1 MTNIKFG
8 RLAKL
13 RWAAVGVASTV
24 LITACG
30 GGGNVSADLTTP
42 TPTPSTLAA
51 AAVYAGPI
59 AGFGSVIVNGMR
71 FSSVGAELVDD
82 DSQAI
87 RLQDLAIGM
96 TVRVS
101 GDADDST
108 QLGTARKLEVVR
120 GTRGAVTAV
129 DLSASTLTVLGQVVR
144 TDVATAFQGLANLA
158 ALTVGQVVEVYGATQ
173 ADGSLLA
180 TLVETKAALG
190 GVRLTGVVR
199 GLNVPAATFQV
210 GNLTVKYDATLVTG
224 VLRDGQQ
231 VRVKAASEPVNG
243 VLTATAVR
251 SAAVGVIDGSTVSAG
266 TRMKVKGIAL
276 AAPVNGQ
283 IQVSGTTVDLS
294 QALIK
299 SSSGTASIL
308 AGQVVEAKGLWNG
321 TVLQATE
328 LELEGYRESQL
339 GGRHELYGA
348 VSSLSGSTAVVNG
361 VSVDL
366 ARGRFEHGSLAQV
379 AVGSYVEIKGNLSGN
394 VLQANKVELKSAATG
409 NGVSYEQFGPVSGFV
424 SVADFRLNGL
434 QVDAS
439 RARFEHIGAAGLANG
454 VYVEVKGV
462 QDNRGVFMASK
473 VEFKSLARD

>member
-1 MTNIKFG
+1 MTHINFG

-13 RWAAVGVASTV
+13 RRAALGVASTL

-30 GGGNVSADLTTP
+30 GGGNDLSTP
-42 TPTPSTLAA
+42 TPTPTPLAA
-51 AAVYAGPI
+51 AAVYAGSI
-59 AGFGSVIVNGMR
+59 AGFGSVVVNGMR

-129 DLSASTLTVLGQVVR
+129 DLGAGTLTVLGQVVR
-144 TDVATAFQGLANLA
+144 TDTATAFQGLANLA
-158 ALTVGQVVEVYGATQ
+158 ALTVGQVVEVYGSTQ

-180 TLVETKAALG
+180 TLVETKAVLG
-190 GVRLTGVVR
+190 GVRLVGVVQL
-199 GLNVPAATFQV
+199 LNAPAATFQV
-210 GNLTVKYDATLVTG
+210 GNLTVKYDTALVTG
-224 VLRDGQQ
+224 VLRDGQS
-231 VRVKAASEPVNG
+231 VRVRAANEPVNG
-243 VLTATAVR
+243 QF
-251 SAAVGVIDGSTVSAG
+251 
-266 TRMKVKGIAL
+266 
-276 AAPVNGQ
+276 Q
-283 IQVSGTTVDLS
+283 ISGTTVDLS
-294 QALIK
+294 QAQIK
-299 SSSGTASIL
+299 SSGGATGIV
-308 AGQVVEAKGLWNG
+308 AGQVMEVKGLWNG
-321 TVLQATE
+321 TLLQATDI
-328 LELEGYRESQL
+328 ELEGYRESQV

-348 VSSLSGSTAVVNG
+348 ISSLNGSMAVVNG
-361 VSVDL
+361 VIVDL

-379 AVGSYVEIKGNLSGN
+379 AVGSYVEIKGNLLGN
-394 VLQANKVELKSAATG
+394 VLQANKVELKSAATA

-424 SVADFRLNGL
+424 SMADFQLNGL

-439 RARFEHIGAAGLANG
+439 LARFEHIGAAGLANG

-462 QDNRGVFMASK
+462 QDSRGVFLASK
-473 VEFKSLARD
+473 LELKSQAHD

>member
-30 GGGNVSADLTTP
+30 GGNSSDDLTTP
-42 TPTPSTLAA
+42 TPTPTPQAA

-87 RLQDLAIGM
+87 ELKNLAIGM

-120 GTRGAVTAV
+120 GTRGAVTVV
-129 DLSASTLTVLGQVVR
+129 DLSASTLTVLGQVVH
-144 TDVATAFQGLANLA
+144 TDTATAFQGLANLA

-180 TLVETKAALG
+180 TLVETKVALG
-190 GVRLTGVVR
+190 GVRLVGVLQR
-199 GLNVPAATFQV
+199 LNAPAATFQV
-210 GNLTVKYDATLVTG
+210 GNLTVKYDTALVTG

-231 VRVKAASEPVNG
+231 VRVRAASEPVNG

-283 IQVSGTTVDLS
+283 LQISGTTVDLS
-294 QALIK
+294 QAQIK
-299 SSSGTASIL
+299 SSGGATSIV
-308 AGQVVEAKGLWNG
+308 AGQVVEVKGLWNG
-321 TVLQATE
+321 TLLQATDI
-328 LELEGYRESQL
+328 ELEGYRESQV

-348 VSSLSGSTAVVNG
+348 ISSLSGSLAVVNG
-361 VSVDL
+361 VTVDL

-379 AVGSYVEIKGNLSGN
+379 AVGSYVEIKGNLLGN

-473 VEFKSLARD
+473 LELKSQTDD

>member
-1 MTNIKFG
+1 MTHINFG

-13 RWAAVGVASTV
+13 RGAALGVASTL

-30 GGGNVSADLTTP
+30 GGNDLSTP
-42 TPTPSTLAA
+42 TPTPTPLAA

-87 RLQDLAIGM
+87 ELKNLAIGM

-129 DLSASTLTVLGQVVR
+129 DLIASTLTVLGQVVR
-144 TDVATAFQGLANLA
+144 TDTATAYQGLVNLA

-190 GVRLTGVVR
+190 GVRLTGVVQ
-199 GLNVPAATFQV
+199 GLNVPVATFQV
-210 GNLTVKYDATLVTG
+210 GNLTVKYDTALDTG

-231 VRVKAASEPVNG
+231 VRVRAATEPVNG

-251 SAAVGVIDGSTVSAG
+251 SAAVGVIDGSSVSAG
-266 TRMKVKGIAL
+266 TRIKVKGIAL

-283 IQVSGTTVDLS
+283 LQISGTTVDLS
-294 QALIK
+294 QAQIK
-299 SSSGTASIL
+299 SSGGATSIV
-308 AGQVVEAKGLWNG
+308 AGQVLEVKGLWNG
-321 TVLQATE
+321 TLLQATDI
-328 LELEGYRESQL
+328 ELEGYRESQV

-348 VSSLSGSTAVVNG
+348 ISSLNGSMAVVNG
-361 VSVDL
+361 VTVDL
-366 ARGRFEHGSLAQV
+366 ATGRFEHGSLAQV
-379 AVGSYVEIKGNLSGN
+379 AVGSYVEIKGNLAGN
-394 VLQANKVELKSAATG
+394 VLQANKVELKSLATASG
-409 NGVSYEQFGPVSGFV
+409 ISYEQFGPVTDFV
-424 SVADFRLNGL
+424 SVANFRLNGL
-434 QVDAS
+434 TVDAS
-439 RARFEHIGAAGLANG
+439 GARFEHIGAAGLANG

-462 QDNRGVFMASK
+462 QNNRGVFIASK
-473 VEFKSLARD
+473 LELKSQAHD

>member
-1 MTNIKFG
+1 MTHINFG

-13 RWAAVGVASTV
+13 RGAALGVASTL

-30 GGGNVSADLTTP
+30 GGNDLSTP
-42 TPTPSTLAA
+42 TPTPTPLAA

-87 RLQDLAIGM
+87 ELKNLAIGM

-129 DLSASTLTVLGQVVR
+129 DLIASTLTVLGQVVR
-144 TDVATAFQGLANLA
+144 TDTATAYQGLVNLA

-190 GVRLTGVVR
+190 GVRLTGVVQ
-199 GLNVPAATFQV
+199 GLNVPVATFQV
-210 GNLTVKYDATLVTG
+210 GNLTVKYDTALVTG

-231 VRVKAASEPVNG
+231 VRVRAATEPVNG

-251 SAAVGVIDGSTVSAG
+251 SAAVGVIDGSSVSAG
-266 TRMKVKGIAL
+266 TRIKVKGIAL

-283 IQVSGTTVDLS
+283 LQISGTTVDLS
-294 QALIK
+294 QAQIK
-299 SSSGTASIL
+299 SSGGATSIV
-308 AGQVVEAKGLWNG
+308 AGQVLEVKGLWNG
-321 TVLQATE
+321 TLLQATDI
-328 LELEGYRESQL
+328 ELEGYRESQV

-348 VSSLSGSTAVVNG
+348 ISSLNGSMAVVNG
-361 VSVDL
+361 VTVDL
-366 ARGRFEHGSLAQV
+366 ATGRFEHGSLAQV
-379 AVGSYVEIKGNLSGN
+379 AVGSYVEIKGNLAGN
-394 VLQANKVELKSAATG
+394 VLQANKVELKSLATASG
-409 NGVSYEQFGPVSGFV
+409 ISYEQFGPVTDFV
-424 SVADFRLNGL
+424 SVANFRLNGL
-434 QVDAS
+434 TVDAS
-439 RARFEHIGAAGLANG
+439 GARFEHIGAAGLANG

-462 QDNRGVFMASK
+462 QNNRGVFIASK
-473 VEFKSLARD
+473 LELKSQAHD

>member
-1 MTNIKFG
+1 MTHINFG

-13 RWAAVGVASTV
+13 RRAALGVASTL

-30 GGGNVSADLTTP
+30 GGGNDLSTP
-42 TPTPSTLAA
+42 TPTPTPLAA
-51 AAVYAGPI
+51 AAVYAGSI

-120 GTRGAVTAV
+120 GTRGAVTVV
-129 DLSASTLTVLGQVVR
+129 DLGAGTLTVLGQVVR
-144 TDVATAFQGLANLA
+144 TDTATAFQGLANLA
-158 ALTVGQVVEVYGATQ
+158 ALTVGQVVEVYGSTQ

-180 TLVETKAALG
+180 TLVETKAVLG
-190 GVRLTGVVR
+190 GVRLVGVVQL
-199 GLNVPAATFQV
+199 LNAPAATFQV
-210 GNLTVKYDATLVTG
+210 GNLTVKYDTALVTG
-224 VLRDGQQ
+224 VLRDGQS
-231 VRVKAASEPVNG
+231 VRVRAANEPVNG
-243 VLTATAVR
+243 QF
-251 SAAVGVIDGSTVSAG
+251 
-266 TRMKVKGIAL
+266 
-276 AAPVNGQ
+276 Q
-283 IQVSGTTVDLS
+283 ISGTTVDLS
-294 QALIK
+294 QAQIK
-299 SSSGTASIL
+299 SSGGATGIV
-308 AGQVVEAKGLWNG
+308 AGQVMEVKGLWNG
-321 TVLQATE
+321 TLLQATDI
-328 LELEGYRESQL
+328 ELEGYRESQV

-348 VSSLSGSTAVVNG
+348 ISSLNGSMAVVNG
-361 VSVDL
+361 VIVDL

-379 AVGSYVEIKGNLSGN
+379 AVGSYVEIKGNLLGN
-394 VLQANKVELKSAATG
+394 VLQANKVELKSAATA

-424 SVADFRLNGL
+424 SMADFQLNGL

-439 RARFEHIGAAGLANG
+439 LARFEHIGAAGLANG

-462 QDNRGVFMASK
+462 QDSRGVFLASK
-473 VEFKSLARD
+473 LELKSQAHD

>member
-1 MTNIKFG
+1 MTVINFGQVAKF
-8 RLAKL
+8 RWLAV
-13 RWAAVGVASTV
+13 AVASAMLV
-24 LITACG
+24 TACG
-30 GGGNVSADLTTP
+30 GGGNVSADLP
-42 TPTPSTLAA
+42 TPTPLAA

-87 RLQDLAIGM
+87 ELKNLAIGM

-129 DLSASTLTVLGQVVR
+129 DLIASTLTVLGQVVR
-144 TDVATAFQGLANLA
+144 TDTATAYQGLVNLA

-190 GVRLTGVVR
+190 GVRLTGVVQ
-199 GLNVPAATFQV
+199 GLNVPVATFQV
-210 GNLTVKYDATLVTG
+210 GNLTVKYDTALVTG

-231 VRVKAASEPVNG
+231 VRVRAATEPVNG

-251 SAAVGVIDGSTVSAG
+251 SAAVGVIDGSSVSAG
-266 TRMKVKGIAL
+266 TRIKVKGIAL

-283 IQVSGTTVDLS
+283 LQISGTTVDLS
-294 QALIK
+294 QAQIK
-299 SSSGTASIL
+299 SSGGATSIV
-308 AGQVVEAKGLWNG
+308 AGQVLEVKGLWNG
-321 TVLQATE
+321 TLLQATDI
-328 LELEGYRESQL
+328 ELEGYRESQV

-348 VSSLSGSTAVVNG
+348 ISSLNGSMAVVNG
-361 VSVDL
+361 VTVDL
-366 ARGRFEHGSLAQV
+366 ATGRFEHGSLAQV
-379 AVGSYVEIKGNLSGN
+379 AVGSYVEIKGNLAGN
-394 VLQANKVELKSAATG
+394 VLQATKVELKSLATASG
-409 NGVSYEQFGPVSGFV
+409 ISYEQFGPVTDFV
-424 SVADFRLNGL
+424 SVANFRLNGL
-434 QVDAS
+434 TVDAS
-439 RARFEHIGAAGLANG
+439 GARFEHIGAAGLANG

-462 QDNRGVFMASK
+462 QNNRGVFIASK
-473 VEFKSLARD
+473 LELKSQAHD

>member
-1 MTNIKFG
+1 MTHINFG

-13 RWAAVGVASTV
+13 RRAALGVASTL

-30 GGGNVSADLTTP
+30 GGNDLSTP
-42 TPTPSTLAA
+42 TPTPTPLAA
-51 AAVYAGPI
+51 AAVYAGSI

-129 DLSASTLTVLGQVVR
+129 DLGAGTLTVLGQVVR
-144 TDVATAFQGLANLA
+144 TDTATAFQGLANLA
-158 ALTVGQVVEVYGATQ
+158 ALTVGQVVEVYGSTQ

-180 TLVETKAALG
+180 TLVETKAVLG
-190 GVRLTGVVR
+190 GVRLVGVVQL
-199 GLNVPAATFQV
+199 LNAPAATFQV
-210 GNLTVKYDATLVTG
+210 GNLTVKYDTALVTG
-224 VLRDGQQ
+224 VLRDGQS
-231 VRVKAASEPVNG
+231 VRVRAANEPVNG
-243 VLTATAVR
+243 QF
-251 SAAVGVIDGSTVSAG
+251 
-266 TRMKVKGIAL
+266 
-276 AAPVNGQ
+276 Q
-283 IQVSGTTVDLS
+283 ISGTTVDLS
-294 QALIK
+294 QAQIK
-299 SSSGTASIL
+299 SSGGATGIV
-308 AGQVVEAKGLWNG
+308 AGQVMEVKGLWNG
-321 TVLQATE
+321 TLLQATDI
-328 LELEGYRESQL
+328 ELEGYRESQV

-348 VSSLSGSTAVVNG
+348 ISSLNGSMAVVNG
-361 VSVDL
+361 VIVDL

-379 AVGSYVEIKGNLSGN
+379 AVGSYVEIKGNLLGN
-394 VLQANKVELKSAATG
+394 VLQANKVELKSAATA

-424 SVADFRLNGL
+424 SMADFQLNGL

-462 QDNRGVFMASK
+462 QDSRGVFLASK
-473 VEFKSLARD
+473 LELKSQAHD

>member
-1 MTNIKFG
+1 MTHINFG

-13 RWAAVGVASTV
+13 RRAALGVASTL

-30 GGGNVSADLTTP
+30 GGGNDLSTP
-42 TPTPSTLAA
+42 TPTPTPLAA
-51 AAVYAGPI
+51 AAVYAGSI
-59 AGFGSVIVNGMR
+59 AGFGSVVVNGMR

-129 DLSASTLTVLGQVVR
+129 DLGAGTLTVLGQVVR
-144 TDVATAFQGLANLA
+144 TDTATAFQGLANLA
-158 ALTVGQVVEVYGATQ
+158 ALTVGQVVEVYGSTQ

-180 TLVETKAALG
+180 TLVETKAVLG
-190 GVRLTGVVR
+190 GVRLVGVVQL
-199 GLNVPAATFQV
+199 LNAPAATFQV
-210 GNLTVKYDATLVTG
+210 GNLTVKYDTALVTG
-224 VLRDGQQ
+224 VLRDGQS
-231 VRVKAASEPVNG
+231 VRVRAANEPVNG
-243 VLTATAVR
+243 QF
-251 SAAVGVIDGSTVSAG
+251 
-266 TRMKVKGIAL
+266 
-276 AAPVNGQ
+276 Q
-283 IQVSGTTVDLS
+283 ISGTTVDLS
-294 QALIK
+294 QAQIK
-299 SSSGTASIL
+299 SSGGATGIV
-308 AGQVVEAKGLWNG
+308 AGQVMEVKGLWNG
-321 TVLQATE
+321 TLLQATDI
-328 LELEGYRESQL
+328 ELEGYRESQV

-348 VSSLSGSTAVVNG
+348 ISSLNGSMAVVNG
-361 VSVDL
+361 VIVDL

-379 AVGSYVEIKGNLSGN
+379 AVGSYVEIKGNLLGN
-394 VLQANKVELKSAATG
+394 VLQANKVELKSAATA

-424 SVADFRLNGL
+424 SMADFQLNGL

-462 QDNRGVFMASK
+462 QDSRGVFLASK
-473 VEFKSLARD
+473 LELKSQAHD

>member
-1 MTNIKFG
+1 MTHINFG

-13 RWAAVGVASTV
+13 RRAALGVASTL

-30 GGGNVSADLTTP
+30 GGGNDLSTP
-42 TPTPSTLAA
+42 TPTPTPLAA
-51 AAVYAGPI
+51 AAVYAGSI

-120 GTRGAVTAV
+120 GTRGAVTVV
-129 DLSASTLTVLGQVVR
+129 DLGAGTLTVLGQAVR
-144 TDVATAFQGLANLA
+144 TDTATAFQGLANLA
-158 ALTVGQVVEVYGATQ
+158 ALTVGQVVEVYGSTQ

-180 TLVETKAALG
+180 TLVETKAVLG
-190 GVRLTGVVR
+190 GVRLVGVVQL
-199 GLNVPAATFQV
+199 LNAPAATFQV
-210 GNLTVKYDATLVTG
+210 GNLTVKYDTALVTG
-224 VLRDGQQ
+224 VLRDGQS
-231 VRVKAASEPVNG
+231 VRVRAANEPVNG
-243 VLTATAVR
+243 QF
-251 SAAVGVIDGSTVSAG
+251 
-266 TRMKVKGIAL
+266 
-276 AAPVNGQ
+276 Q
-283 IQVSGTTVDLS
+283 ISGTTVDLS
-294 QALIK
+294 QAQIK
-299 SSSGTASIL
+299 SSGGATGIV
-308 AGQVVEAKGLWNG
+308 AGQVMEVKGLWNG
-321 TVLQATE
+321 TLLQATDI
-328 LELEGYRESQL
+328 ELEGYRESQV

-348 VSSLSGSTAVVNG
+348 ISSLNGSMAVVNG
-361 VSVDL
+361 VIVDL

-379 AVGSYVEIKGNLSGN
+379 AVGSYVEIKGNLLGN
-394 VLQANKVELKSAATG
+394 VLQANKVELKSAATA

-424 SVADFRLNGL
+424 SMADFQLNGL

-462 QDNRGVFMASK
+462 QDSRGVFLASK
-473 VEFKSLARD
+473 LELKSQAHD

>member
-1 MTNIKFG
+1 MTHINFG

-13 RWAAVGVASTV
+13 RRAALGVASTL

-30 GGGNVSADLTTP
+30 GGGNDLSTP
-42 TPTPSTLAA
+42 TPTPTPLAA
-51 AAVYAGPI
+51 AAVYAGSI

-129 DLSASTLTVLGQVVR
+129 DLGAGTLTVLGQVVR
-144 TDVATAFQGLANLA
+144 TDTATAFQGLANLA
-158 ALTVGQVVEVYGATQ
+158 ALTVGQVVEVYGSTQ

-180 TLVETKAALG
+180 TLVETKAVLG
-190 GVRLTGVVR
+190 GVRLVGVVQL
-199 GLNVPAATFQV
+199 LNAPAATFQV
-210 GNLTVKYDATLVTG
+210 GNLTVKYDTALVTG
-224 VLRDGQQ
+224 VLRDGQS
-231 VRVKAASEPVNG
+231 VRVRAANEPVNG
-243 VLTATAVR
+243 QF
-251 SAAVGVIDGSTVSAG
+251 
-266 TRMKVKGIAL
+266 
-276 AAPVNGQ
+276 Q
-283 IQVSGTTVDLS
+283 ISGTTVDLS
-294 QALIK
+294 QAQIK
-299 SSSGTASIL
+299 SSGGATGIV
-308 AGQVVEAKGLWNG
+308 AGQVMEVKGLWNG
-321 TVLQATE
+321 TLLQATDI
-328 LELEGYRESQL
+328 ELEGYRESQV

-348 VSSLSGSTAVVNG
+348 ISSLNGSMAVVNG
-361 VSVDL
+361 VIVDL

-379 AVGSYVEIKGNLSGN
+379 AVGSYVEIKGNLLGN
-394 VLQANKVELKSAATG
+394 VLQANKVELKSAATA

-424 SVADFRLNGL
+424 SMADFQLNGL

-462 QDNRGVFMASK
+462 QDSRGVFLASK
-473 VEFKSLARD
+473 LELKSQAHD

>member
-1 MTNIKFG
+1 MTHINFG

-13 RWAAVGVASTV
+13 RRAVLGVASTL
-24 LITACG
+24 LITAFG
-30 GGGNVSADLTTP
+30 GGGNDLSTP
-42 TPTPSTLAA
+42 TPTPTPLAA
-51 AAVYAGPI
+51 AAVYAGSI

-129 DLSASTLTVLGQVVR
+129 DLGAGTLTVLGQVVR
-144 TDVATAFQGLANLA
+144 TDTATAFQGLANLA
-158 ALTVGQVVEVYGATQ
+158 ALTVGQVVEVYGSTQ

-180 TLVETKAALG
+180 TLVETKAVLG
-190 GVRLTGVVR
+190 GVRLVGVVQL
-199 GLNVPAATFQV
+199 LNAPAATFQV
-210 GNLTVKYDATLVTG
+210 GNLTVKYDTALVTG
-224 VLRDGQQ
+224 VLRDGQS
-231 VRVKAASEPVNG
+231 VRVSAANEPVNG
-243 VLTATAVR
+243 VLTATSVR

-276 AAPVNGQ
+276 AVPVNGQ
-283 IQVSGTTVDLS
+283 FQISGTTVDLS
-294 QALIK
+294 QAQIK
-299 SSSGTASIL
+299 SSGGATSIV
-308 AGQVVEAKGLWNG
+308 AGQVMEVKGLWNG
-321 TVLQATE
+321 TLLQATDI
-328 LELEGYRESQL
+328 ELEGYRESQV

-348 VSSLSGSTAVVNG
+348 ISSLNGSMAVVNG
-361 VSVDL
+361 VIVDL

-379 AVGSYVEIKGNLSGN
+379 AVGSYVEIKGNLLGN
-394 VLQANKVELKSAATG
+394 VLQANKVELKSAATA

-424 SVADFRLNGL
+424 SVADFQLNGL

-462 QDNRGVFMASK
+462 QDSRGVFLASK
-473 VEFKSLARD
+473 LELKSQAHD